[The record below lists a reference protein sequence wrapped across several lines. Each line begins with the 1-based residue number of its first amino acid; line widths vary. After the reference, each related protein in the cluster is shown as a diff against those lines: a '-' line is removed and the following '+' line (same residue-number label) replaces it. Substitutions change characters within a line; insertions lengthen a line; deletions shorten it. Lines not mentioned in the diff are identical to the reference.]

1 MRLDNLKCLHG
12 NLIKKKKGNK
22 SRNHE
27 ISRNNLTK
35 GHRFRSLPKSTR
47 QFWPIVE
54 SRSEIN
60 EVTLTLFYKSQSIPR
75 KKKKKKGERKR
86 KIHFAKI
93 LLSIPA
99 WRLSWRIRVK
109 KKEQKRFALTRF
121 LRVINFL
128 RIRIL
133 SLLLSSFLPI
143 PFIIPVEKK
152 RTKRFST
159 SVNFNYRCN
168 RRFFLFSFFLEKF
181 FPEFSRAYIRRNTY
195 IGGVSRRIK
204 KG

>member
-1 MRLDNLKCLHG
+1 MPTRQFN
-12 NLIKKKKGNK
+12 KKKKGNK

-60 EVTLTLFYKSQSIPR
+60 EVTLTLFYKSQSITRKKKGR
-75 KKKKKKGERKR
+75 KKKKNSFCKNIIKYPGMTPLVKDT
-86 KIHFAKI
+86 
-93 LLSIPA
+93 S
-99 WRLSWRIRVK
+99 K
-109 KKEQKRFALTRF
+109 KKKKVCPDEVSSSDKFF
-121 LRVINFL
+121 YEYE
-128 RIRIL
+128 
-133 SLLLSSFLPI
+133 SFL
-143 PFIIPVEKK
+143 
-152 RTKRFST
+152 S
-159 SVNFNYRCN
+159 
-168 RRFFLFSFFLEKF
+168 FFLPSFLFHLSYRSKKKNEEILDECEFQLPMQPSIFSFLSFFLEKF

>member
-1 MRLDNLKCLHG
+1 MPTRQFN
-12 NLIKKKKGNK
+12 KKKKGNK

-35 GHRFRSLPKSTR
+35 GHRFRSLPKSIR

-60 EVTLTLFYKSQSIPR
+60 EVTLTLFYKSQSITR
-75 KKKKKKGERKR
+75 KKKKKGERKR

-99 WRLSWRIRVK
+99 WRLPWRIRVK
-109 KKEQKRFALTRF
+109 KKKKVCPDE
-121 LRVINFL
+121 V
-128 RIRIL
+128 
-133 SLLLSSFLPI
+133 SSSDKFFTNTNPFSPSFFLPSYSI
-143 PFIIPVEKK
+143 YHTDRKR

>member
-1 MRLDNLKCLHG
+1 MPTRQFNK
-12 NLIKKKKGNK
+12 KKKKGNK

-35 GHRFRSLPKSTR
+35 GHRFRTLLKSTR

-60 EVTLTLFYKSQSIPR
+60 EVTLTLFYKSQSITR
-75 KKKKKKGERKR
+75 KKKGERKR

-109 KKEQKRFALTRF
+109 KKRTKKVCPDE
-121 LRVINFL
+121 V
-128 RIRIL
+128 
-133 SLLLSSFLPI
+133 SSSDKFFTNTNPFSPSFFLPSYSI
-143 PFIIPVEKK
+143 YHTGRKR

-168 RRFFLFSFFLEKF
+168 RRFFLFFLFFWKNSSPSFLGPIFE
-181 FPEFSRAYIRRNTY
+181 ET
-195 IGGVSRRIK
+195 RI
-204 KG
+204 

>member
-60 EVTLTLFYKSQSIPR
+60 EVTLTLFYKSQSITRKKKGRKKKKNSFCKNIIKYPGMTPLVKDTS
-75 KKKKKKGERKR
+75 KKKKKKVCPDEVSSSDKFFTNTNPFSPSFFLPSYSIYHTGRKR
-86 KIHFAKI
+86 
-93 LLSIPA
+93 
-99 WRLSWRIRVK
+99 
-109 KKEQKRFALTRF
+109 
-121 LRVINFL
+121 
-128 RIRIL
+128 
-133 SLLLSSFLPI
+133 
-143 PFIIPVEKK
+143 

-168 RRFFLFSFFLEKF
+168 RRFFLFFLFFWKNSSPSFLGPIFQE
-181 FPEFSRAYIRRNTY
+181 IR
-195 IGGVSRRIK
+195 I
-204 KG
+204 